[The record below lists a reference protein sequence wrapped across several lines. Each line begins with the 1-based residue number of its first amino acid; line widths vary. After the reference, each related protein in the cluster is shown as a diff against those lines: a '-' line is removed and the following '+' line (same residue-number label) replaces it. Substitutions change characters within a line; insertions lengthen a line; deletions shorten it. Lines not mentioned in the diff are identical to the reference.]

1 MKTIQHS
8 LHFITELDETHPTA
22 KQLLE
27 LDNDTQIA
35 FLETMLKELLAPAL
49 KPAIDEANEGNSWA
63 LLKVAE

>member
-8 LHFITELDETHPTA
+8 LHFITEVDENHSTA

-27 LDNDTQIA
+27 LDSEVQIQ
-35 FLETMLKELLAPAL
+35 FLESLLKELIVPAL

-63 LLKVAE
+63 TLKLVE